1 MPPRLSLTARWA
13 SAFALVLAAAL
24 GAQPLAA
31 QGSGPALG
39 VGLRLGV
46 GGGGEMCRAALIP
59 GAEVRTGGALYGV
72 AVLDA
77 YVSRLTERD
86 PCPTR
91 RTAEGREEVTRI
103 PLTAPRIRAGVGW
116 AGSLGGLRTDAR
128 LYAGQQGVLEGF
140 QPLAGVG
147 LGVGTGGWSVEA
159 GGTLHRADVYEVV
172 PVPGT
177 GLPAGELL
185 LRQEWVPSFEAAAR
199 FDAGALTG
207 RGGPGYAG
215 GLGRP
220 VLGGLAGGALGA
232 GVGFLAGLA
241 ANGSCEGDEV
251 CVLPAFAGAI
261 LGETLGLPLG
271 VHVAEGRRGSYPL
284 GALASVGVTAAGL
297 GLMSLVGDSG
307 PPAQGIAVMVPVAQL
322 LASIAVERR
331 TAR

>member
-1 MPPRLSLTARWA
+1 MAPLRRFFAARA
-13 SAFALVLAAAL
+13 ACAPALLLAAAL

-31 QGSGPALG
+31 QGSGLSLD

-46 GGGGEMCRAALIP
+46 GGGGGMCRAALIP

-147 LGVGTGGWSVEA
+147 LGVGTGGWGVEA
-159 GGTLHRADVYEVV
+159 GGTLHRADVYERL
-172 PVPGT
+172 PAPDA
-177 GLPAGELL
+177 GLPAGERP
-185 LRQEWVPSFEAAAR
+185 LRREWAPSFEAAAR
-199 FDAGALTG
+199 FEAGALTG
-207 RGGPGYAG
+207 RGAP
-215 GLGRP
+215 
-220 VLGGLAGGALGA
+220 
-232 GVGFLAGLA
+232 
-241 ANGSCEGDEV
+241 
-251 CVLPAFAGAI
+251 
-261 LGETLGLPLG
+261 
-271 VHVAEGRRGSYPL
+271 
-284 GALASVGVTAAGL
+284 
-297 GLMSLVGDSG
+297 
-307 PPAQGIAVMVPVAQL
+307 
-322 LASIAVERR
+322 
-331 TAR
+331 